1 MSGLCVPSAVEQIG
15 RRMIDTE
22 HSAFLVGPGLR
33 DLSIGLLPSHYE
45 LSTDA
50 ALAEILECFPNG
62 ILIGERRDAVM
73 VPSSAGPVD
82 VSHFRT
88 GTRVEN
94 DLAHRD
100 FTINAIAYDLA
111 DRKWIDPHGGRADL
125 ERGVIRAVRC
135 ARDRLVEDPIRA
147 LRAIRLEATRGWR
160 LHGELESALGG
171 ARTALAT
178 VSRESVRREL
188 IEILLSQRPAGALE
202 RLERSGIGA
211 ALAPGAARGAGALL
225 DRLPCDLELRLAG
238 WLRGS
243 AARKILQRLRFSPP
257 TVDRVELLLRGHHT
271 GGELRT
277 LGAAALARF
286 ARRIGVHNL
295 IALIALRE
303 SEIEVLGETST
314 ADRDAIRR
322 LHEALA
328 LLRDVERK
336 ESGRGRLRVT
346 GRDVMDCLG
355 CGPGPRVGRAIA
367 YLAERVRLDPA
378 LNSPEA
384 LRELL
389 REWVDEVREP

>member
-211 ALAPGAARGAGALL
+211 ELAPGAAPGAGALL
-225 DRLPCDLELRLAG
+225 ERLPCDLELRLAG
-238 WLRGS
+238 WLRDS
-243 AARKILQRLRFSPP
+243 AARKILQRLRFSWA
-257 TVDRVELLLRGHHT
+257 TIDRVELLLRGHRAA
-271 GGELRT
+271 GELRT
-277 LGAAALARF
+277 LGAVALARF
-286 ARRIGVHNL
+286 ARRVGVHNL

-303 SEIEVLGETST
+303 SAIEVLAETST
-314 ADRDAIRR
+314 ADRDALRR

-328 LLRDVERK
+328 LLRDLERK
-336 ESGRGRLRVT
+336 ESGRGRLQVT
-346 GRDVMDCLG
+346 GSDVMDCLG

-378 LNSPEA
+378 LNSPEV
-384 LRELL
+384 LRDLL
-389 REWVDEVREP
+389 REWIDEAGEP